1 MMPKTKQARTVDRS
15 TDTRERMQMADLAR
29 MAGVSTSTV
38 SRALS
43 GSPLVKEST
52 RARIAKLADAHHYAL
67 NVGARNLR
75 LGQSRTV
82 AVVVPY
88 DAQSKQRITDPF
100 FLGLLGSIADA
111 LTDREFDMLLS
122 RVDAEHLDSAARLV
136 DSGRAL
142 GIILIGQ
149 WHHHDQLNGL
159 ASRRV
164 PLVVWG
170 ARLAAQRYPS
180 VGGDNVLG
188 GELATAHL
196 LARGRRRIA
205 FIGDVALP
213 EVAQRYEGHVA
224 ALRKKRFRASPEL
237 CLRAAFT
244 AASGRETI
252 EALLASGVRFDA
264 IFACSDLLAMTAI
277 NTLQRAGLCV
287 PDDIAV
293 VGYDDIELATHFHP
307 ALSTV
312 RQPLELAGHALV
324 EALLAR
330 IAGKRP
336 KPTVLPTALV
346 VRASSDT
353 TAD

>member
-1 MMPKTKQARTVDRS
+1 MPNKKREVAVLQNKDAQQRT
-15 TDTRERMQMADLAR
+15 RMTDLAR
-29 MAGVSTSTV
+29 LAGVSLSTV

-43 GSPLVKEST
+43 GSPLVNEST
-52 RARIAKLADAHHYAL
+52 RARIAELADAHDYAV

-75 LGQSRTV
+75 LGQSCTV

-88 DAQSKQRITDPF
+88 DAQSKQHITDPF
-100 FLGLLGSIADA
+100 FLGMLGSIADA
-111 LTDREFDMLLS
+111 LTDRGFDMLLS

-136 DSGRAL
+136 DSGHAL

-149 WHHHDQLNGL
+149 WRHHDQLNGL

-170 ARLAAQRYPS
+170 ARLASQRYPT

-196 LARGRRRIA
+196 LASGRRRIA
-205 FIGDVALP
+205 FVGDVALP
-213 EVAQRYEGHVA
+213 EVAQRYEGYVA
-224 ALRKKRFRASPEL
+224 ALRKKRLRASPEL
-237 CLRAAFT
+237 RLAATFT
-244 AASGRETI
+244 AASGRETV

-264 IFACSDLLAMTAI
+264 VFACSDLLAMTAI
-277 NTLQRAGLCV
+277 NTLRRAGVRV
-287 PDDIAV
+287 PEDVAV
-293 VGYDDIELATHFHP
+293 VGYDDIELAAHFHP

-324 EALLAR
+324 EALLAS

-336 KPTVLPTALV
+336 RPKVLPTVLV
-346 VRASSDT
+346 VRTSSDA
-353 TAD
+353 TAG